1 MTTYLIIGAIAII
14 ALIILFSVLYVKAP
28 PSTAYIISGLSKQP
42 RYLIG
47 KGGFRIP
54 GLERVDKLELS
65 QITIDINTKEYI
77 PTKDFINVNI
87 DAVAIIQVCKDNIQ
101 LAAKNYIGVKPEMI
115 GASISQ
121 TLSGCLREAIG
132 TVDFKEL
139 NLNRDAFSK
148 TVTANALSDISALG
162 LEIVSCNIERIAD
175 DNKLVESLGA
185 DNTWKIKKDAALTK
199 AQNEQIIREATAEAD
214 AVARNKEI
222 EAQERIAEREN
233 SLIIKKADLKK
244 ESDIAKAKADAAYE
258 IETFEQKKSINEKE
272 VDAQIIQTKREQELS
287 QEQIKVRENM
297 LSAEINKQ
305 ADAEKYKTETD
316 AQAAYIKE
324 CKEAESRLFIEKKN
338 AEAVKAKAEAEKFKK
353 EQEAAAVKAMAEAEA
368 ARIAMEGEA
377 EANVIKLK
385 GEAEA
390 NALQKKAEAFE
401 KYGNAAI
408 LDMVVKILPEMAA
421 NVASPISAI
430 KDVRIYG
437 SDGNGIQSMANN
449 VPSVMKQTLD
459 TLESIGVPVK
469 GMLDAKTKSAMTDK
483 NIGMGVTLDDSTK
496 PLYS

>member
-14 ALIILFSVLYVKAP
+14 VLIILFS
-28 PSTAYIISGLSKQP
+28 
-42 RYLIG
+42 
-47 KGGFRIP
+47 
-54 GLERVDKLELS
+54 E
-65 QITIDINTKEYI
+65 
-77 PTKDFINVNI
+77 
-87 DAVAIIQVCKDNIQ
+87 
-101 LAAKNYIGVKPEMI
+101 
-115 GASISQ
+115 
-121 TLSGCLREAIG
+121 
-132 TVDFKEL
+132 
-139 NLNRDAFSK
+139 
-148 TVTANALSDISALG
+148 
-162 LEIVSCNIERIAD
+162 
-175 DNKLVESLGA
+175 
-185 DNTWKIKKDAALTK
+185 
-199 AQNEQIIREATAEAD
+199 
-214 AVARNKEI
+214 
-222 EAQERIAEREN
+222 
-233 SLIIKKADLKK
+233 
-244 ESDIAKAKADAAYE
+244 
-258 IETFEQKKSINEKE
+258 
-272 VDAQIIQTKREQELS
+272 
-287 QEQIKVRENM
+287 
-297 LSAEINKQ
+297 
-305 ADAEKYKTETD
+305 TETD